1 MIGDISLR
9 VLTYDYCALG
19 SLLYTKLAHEMR
31 CESNKGTFTFDN
43 LGEDKSYR
51 NTNGL

>member
-9 VLTYDYCALG
+9 VLTYNYCAYFIQ
-19 SLLYTKLAHEMR
+19 SLHMNCAVKVIREHSLY
-31 CESNKGTFTFDN
+31 DN